1 LLRPTAKVH
10 GNGGI
15 AQMKKF
21 TQCER
26 CIRGQVL
33 SLGEEP
39 ACINCGWRPSAP
51 TPGLIQQIKRDPAGA
66 RAA

>member
-1 LLRPTAKVH
+1 
-10 GNGGI
+10 
-15 AQMKKF
+15 MKKF

-51 TPGLIQQIKRDPAGA
+51 APAPIQQVKREPAGA